1 MQISEISIKRPVLAT
16 VMNLVILLIGLIAYD
31 RLSVRLIPDVD
42 VPIVTVFT
50 FYPGANAQ
58 VIETQI
64 TQPIEDALSG
74 IEGIDFISSISRA
87 ESSQVSVRFKLDR
100 DADGAA
106 ADVRDKVAQS
116 INFLPEEAEPPIV
129 QKQEADAQPIIY
141 MAMSSDRHT
150 NVELADIAERLVK
163 DRVQTIPGVARA
175 DVYGNRFAMRV
186 WLDPNRLAGF
196 ELTPAD
202 IEAALR
208 RQNIEVPA
216 GRVESQQREFTVLA
230 ETDLNDPAEFEA
242 IIVKETDEFL
252 VRLGDVARVELGADN
267 ARFRARHNGRSAVP
281 VAIVKQATANPLD
294 ISAGLNEMLPEIQR
308 TLPEGVQI
316 SNAFDSTS
324 FIQYSIDEVYVT
336 VGEAIVLVMLVIFLF
351 LRNWRAVLV
360 PLVTIPVSLIG
371 AFGMMLL
378 FGFSINT
385 LSLLAMVLAIGLV
398 VDDAI
403 VMLENI
409 YRHME
414 NGMPP
419 LQAAFKGSRQIGF
432 AIVAMTV
439 TLAAVYVP
447 FAFATGR
454 SGLLFVEFALTL
466 AGAVLISGF
475 TALTLSPMM
484 CSKLLKHEEKHG
496 KVFEFGE
503 KLLRGLD
510 SLYHRALSRVLRQK
524 FVTMIFAA
532 AIVGGMAYFQLSLP
546 DELAPS
552 EDQGAVLGFA
562 SAPEGATI
570 DYTNRYLLQIE
581 AAYRE
586 GVPEARDVFAVA
598 GFNGVTNG
606 IAFVRLDAW
615 EDRERSAQQIA
626 QSLFPVFMG
635 IPGVMAFP
643 VNPPPLGQR
652 DFGQPLRFIV
662 QTTGTWEELDQTV
675 QALLV
680 RMRDNPN
687 LTNPDSDLK
696 LNKPELKIDVNREKV
711 ASVGSS
717 VDEVGRAVETMFGGR
732 NVTRF
737 KMGTEQYDV
746 IVQLEEGS
754 RRTPTDLSNVFVRG
768 ANDQMIQLQN
778 LATVTETVAA
788 KELNHFNK
796 LRAATVSAGLAPGYA
811 MGEAIQWMEGALE
824 EVAPLALY
832 DLGGQAREFRES
844 ATSALLLMSL
854 ALVFIYLVLAAQFE
868 SFIDPFIILVSVPLA
883 MFGAFLCLNALN
895 WGNASGIWQQT
906 GSWNIYTQIGAVT
919 LVGLISK
926 HGILMVDFA
935 NQLRELGRDKFD
947 AILEAA
953 SLRLRPI
960 LMTTGAMVLGA
971 VPLAIATGAGA
982 EARHQI
988 GWVIVGGMSFGTVFT
1003 LFVVPV
1009 VYLLLS
1015 GKHESA
1021 EVMERAAAESQLDV
1035 PDAQPEPAT

>member
-1 MQISEISIKRPVLAT
+1 
-16 VMNLVILLIGLIAYD
+16 MNLVIVLIGLISYD
-31 RLSVRLIPDVD
+31 RLAVRLIPDVD
-42 VPIVTVFT
+42 VPIVTVAT
-50 FYPGANAQ
+50 AYPGANAE

-74 IEGIDFISSISRA
+74 IEGVDFISSISRA
-87 ESSQVSVRFKLDR
+87 ELSQVSVRFKLDR
-100 DADGAA
+100 DPDGAA
-106 ADVRDKVAQS
+106 SDVRDKVAQS
-116 INFLPEEAEPPIV
+116 RQFLPEEARPPIV

-141 MAMSSDRHT
+141 MTLTSDRHT
-150 NVELADIAERLVK
+150 GVEVADIADRLVK

-175 DVYGNRFAMRV
+175 DVFGNRFAMRI

-196 ELTPAD
+196 ELTPQD
-202 IEAALR
+202 VEAALR
-208 RQNIEVPA
+208 RQNLEVPA
-216 GRVESQQREFTVLA
+216 GRVDGLDREFTVLA
-230 ETDLNDPAEFEA
+230 ETDLNDPYEFEA
-242 IIVKETDEFL
+242 IIVKETDDFL

-267 ARFRARHNGRSAVP
+267 ARFISRHNGVAGVP

-294 ISAGLNEMLPEIQR
+294 ISKALNEMVPQIQR
-308 TLPEGVQI
+308 TLPEGVI
-316 SNAFDSTS
+316 IANAFDTTS

-336 VGEAIVLVMLVIFLF
+336 VAEAIVLVMIVIFLF
-351 LRNWRAVLV
+351 LRNWRAVLI

-414 NGMPP
+414 KGMAPMA
-419 LQAAFKGSRQIGF
+419 AAFKGSKQIGF
-432 AIVAMTV
+432 AIVAMTL
-439 TLAAVYVP
+439 TLAAVYFP
-447 FAFATGR
+447 FSFATGR
-454 SGLLFVEFALTL
+454 SGMLFVEFALTL

-484 CSKLLKHEEKHG
+484 CSKLLKHEKKHG
-496 KVFEFGE
+496 AAFEFGE
-503 KLLRGLD
+503 KVLRGLD
-510 SLYHRALSRVLRQK
+510 SLYNRSLARVLRHK
-524 FVTMIFAA
+524 WATLFVGAV
-532 AIVGGMAYFQLSLP
+532 IVVAMVFLQIQLP

-552 EDQGAVLGFA
+552 EDQGGVLGFA
-562 SAPEGATI
+562 TSPEGATI
-570 DYTNRYLLQIE
+570 DYTNRYLLQVE
-581 AAYRE
+581 AAYRDQ
-586 GVPEARDVFAVA
+586 VPETREIFAMS

-606 IAFVRLDAW
+606 IAFVSLAPW
-615 EDRERSAQQIA
+615 EDRERTAQQIA
-626 QSLFPVFMG
+626 QSLFPTFMN
-635 IPGVMAFP
+635 IPGVLAFP

-652 DFGQPLRFIV
+652 GFGQPLQFIV
-662 QTTGTWEELDQTV
+662 QTTGTWEELDVVV
-675 QALLV
+675 QALIA
-680 RMRDNPN
+680 RMRENPN

-711 ASVGSS
+711 ASVGAS
-717 VDEVGRAVETMFGGR
+717 VDEVGRTLESMFGGR

-746 IVQLEEGS
+746 IVQLEES
-754 RRTPTDLSNVFVRG
+754 ARRVPTDLSNIFVRG
-768 ANDQMIQLQN
+768 NDDRMIQLQN

-796 LRAATVSAGLAPGYA
+796 LRAATVGAGLAPGYS
-811 MGEAIQWMEGALE
+811 MGEAIAWMEGALD
-824 EVAPLALY
+824 EVAAESLY
-832 DLGGQAREFRES
+832 DLGGQSREFRES
-844 ATSALLLMSL
+844 ATGAFVLILLALL
-854 ALVFIYLVLAAQFE
+854 FIYLVLAAQFE

-895 WGNASGIWQQT
+895 WGNSAGLWQQT
-906 GSWNIYTQIGAVT
+906 GSWNIYTQIGVVT

-935 NQLRELGRDKFD
+935 NQLRALGRDKFD
-947 AILEAA
+947 AALEAA

-971 VPLAIATGAGA
+971 VPLALATGAGA

-988 GWVIVGGMSFGTVFT
+988 GWVIVGGIGFGTVFT

-1015 GKHESA
+1015 GKHEA
-1021 EVMERAAAESQLDV
+1021 VEAQAPEPEPNLVAAESGAV
-1035 PDAQPEPAT
+1035 S